1 MIITQLITQAT
12 NMNNPWT
19 NAYNHPNFVGY
30 TKEQKR
36 TEILNK
42 LSDHD
47 MDWYQWQDVERIVN
61 NESING
67 Y

>member
-1 MIITQLITQAT
+1 
-12 NMNNPWT
+12 MNKKKT
-19 NAYNHPNFVGY
+19 IALACLVFIGGY
-30 TKEQKR
+30 FAGQTSKVNQ
-36 TEILNK
+36 INNK
-42 LSDHD
+42 LSELN

>member
-1 MIITQLITQAT
+1 
-12 NMNNPWT
+12 MNKKKT
-19 NAYNHPNFVGY
+19 IALALLVFIGGY
-30 TKEQKR
+30 FAGNTSGKEQKR

-42 LSDHD
+42 LSDHN

-67 Y
+67 W